1 MSDMPTTVMGLQSKG
16 RARRDTSPRP
26 NWKHNLIGWI
36 FAAPWTL
43 IFLIFLA
50 GPIVAALILSFTNFG
65 LLNLANPFNLHFIGV
80 QNYIKLFQDQV
91 FLTSALNTLY
101 FVVVGVPLNI
111 VVSLLLA
118 LGVNQGV
125 GYIRSIFRVG
135 YYLPVVTS
143 IVALAVIWRYVYNP
157 DVGLLNSFLHLFG
170 LPGANW
176 LGNPSLAMPSIIIM
190 SVWHNAGSAMIIFL
204 AGLQGIDRSLYEAAN
219 IDGAGT
225 FARFRNIT
233 LPLLRP
239 VMLFVT
245 VITSIGFL
253 QVFAEPF
260 VMTNGGPL
268 NRTLTVSIYLYQQ
281 GFNFF
286 NQGYASA
293 MAYIMFVAIV
303 LLSAAQF
310 RLLRPQT

>member
-1 MSDMPTTVMGLQSKG
+1 MSNMPTTAVGLQSQG
-16 RARRDTSPRP
+16 RVRRDTSPRP
-26 NWKHNLIGWI
+26 NWKHNIIGWI
-36 FAAPWTL
+36 FAAPWTF

-50 GPIVAALILSFTNFG
+50 GPIVAALLLSFTNFG
-65 LLNLANPFNLHFIGV
+65 LLNLANPFNVHFIGV
-80 QNYIKLFQDQV
+80 QNYVKLFQDQT

-111 VVSLLLA
+111 VLSLLLA

-125 GYIRSIFRVG
+125 GYVRSLFRVG

-170 LPGANW
+170 LSGANW
-176 LGNPSLAMPSIIIM
+176 LGNPALAMPSIIIM
-190 SVWHNAGSAMIIFL
+190 SVWHNMGSAMIIFL

-303 LLSAAQF
+303 LLSFAQF